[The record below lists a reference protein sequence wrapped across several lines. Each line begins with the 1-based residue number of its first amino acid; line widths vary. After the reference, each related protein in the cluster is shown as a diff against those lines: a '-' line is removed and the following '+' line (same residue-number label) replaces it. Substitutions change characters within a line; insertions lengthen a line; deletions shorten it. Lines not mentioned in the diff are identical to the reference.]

1 MIGGQEETTESEAGA
16 NRRICPCFSLAEK
29 TARQGEANGCKGLR
43 IISKDELAAMAPNVG
58 GIGAMISPNTAI
70 FDPFR
75 YTVALAENAVKNG
88 AERVLV
94 LERNSCAGG
103 TLNQCIHDGF
113 GLVRY
118 HETLT
123 GPQYAHRAA
132 AEAEAAG
139 VMLKTDAMVV
149 SMSRDRRVSVV
160 SREGFQTYEAG
171 AVVLAT
177 GCRERTRGALAI
189 PGSRPAGIFTAGVVQ
204 NLVNA
209 KNVMVGK
216 RVVILGSGDIGLIMA
231 RRLTLEGAKVL
242 AVAEVMKTSGGLQ
255 RNISQCLYDFG
266 IPLYTSHTV
275 SNIFG
280 KKKLTGVE
288 ISRVDDNLKPIP
300 GTAWTIDC
308 DALVLSVGLI
318 PENEVAKAAGV
329 ALDERTNGTITDEWM
344 QTSVPGVFSCGN
356 AHAVMDLVDFVSAQG
371 ECAGKNAA
379 AFLKGEAMTPWKLD
393 RKSEPAKGLPEPD
406 ALNCI
411 LCPNGCRLRYEA
423 DGSVSGNRCSR
434 GEEYALQERTAPRRT
449 LTLTVRTESGRLV
462 PVRTERPIPREKL
475 LEGAE
480 KLQQVILPDR
490 DIACGQV
497 LVPELMGAAV
507 IACANVKI

>member
-1 MIGGQEETTESEAGA
+1 MKYDVIV
-16 NRRICPCFSLAEK
+16 
-29 TARQGEANGCKGLR
+29 
-43 IISKDELAAMAPNVG
+43 VG
-58 GIGAMISPNTAI
+58 GGPAGLGAAI
-70 FDPFR
+70 
-75 YTVALAENAVKNG
+75 AAKKNG
-88 AERVLV
+88 AESVLV
-94 LERNSCAGG
+94 LERNECAGG
-103 TLNQCIHDGF
+103 ILNQCIHDGF
-113 GLVRY
+113 GLIHY

-123 GPQYAHRAA
+123 GPQYAVRAI

-139 VMLKTDAMVV
+139 VTIKCDSMVV
-149 SMSRDRRVSVV
+149 DMTADRKVSVV
-160 SREGFQTYEAG
+160 SRDGFHTYEAG

-177 GCRERTRGALAI
+177 GCRERTRGALVI
-189 PGSRPAGIFTAGVVQ
+189 PGSRPAGVFTAGVVQ
-204 NLVNA
+204 NFVNV

-288 ISRVDDNLKPIP
+288 ISKVDDNLKPIP

-308 DALVLSVGLI
+308 DALVLSVGLF

-329 ALDERTNGTITDEWM
+329 ALDGRTNGTVTDEFM
-344 QTSVPGVFSCGN
+344 QTSVPGIFSAGN

-379 AFLKGEAMTPWKLD
+379 AFLKGAEMTPWKLD
-393 RKSEPAKGLPEPD
+393 RKSEPAKGLPDPE

-423 DGSVSGNRCSR
+423 DGSISGNRCKR
-434 GEEYALQERTAPRRT
+434 GEVYAIQERTTPMRT
-449 LTLTVRTESGRLV
+449 LTLTMRTESGALL
-462 PVRTERPIPREKL
+462 PVRTDNPIPREQL
-475 LEGAE
+475 MEAAD
-480 KLQQVILPDR
+480 KLQTITLPDR
-490 DIACGQV
+490 DITCGEV
-497 LVPELMGAAV
+497 LVEDFFGAKV
-507 IACANVKI
+507 IASAHLKASV

>member
-1 MIGGQEETTESEAGA
+1 MRYDVIV
-16 NRRICPCFSLAEK
+16 
-29 TARQGEANGCKGLR
+29 
-43 IISKDELAAMAPNVG
+43 VG
-58 GIGAMISPNTAI
+58 GGPGGLGAAI
-70 FDPFR
+70 
-75 YTVALAENAVKNG
+75 AAKKNG
-88 AERVLV
+88 AGSVLV
-94 LERNSCAGG
+94 LERNSCVGG
-103 TLNQCIHDGF
+103 ILNQCIHDGF
-113 GLVRY
+113 GLIHYR
-118 HETLT
+118 ETLT

-139 VMLKTDAMVV
+139 VSIQTDAMVV
-149 SMSRDRRVSVV
+149 GMTQDRKVSVV
-160 SREGFQTYEAG
+160 SRDGFHTYEAG

-204 NLVNA
+204 NLVNM

-288 ISRVDDNLKPIP
+288 ISKVDDNLKPIP
-300 GTAWTIDC
+300 GTAWTIAC

-318 PENEVAKAAGV
+318 PENEVGRSAGV
-329 ALDERTNGTITDEWM
+329 ALDERTNGTITDEFM

-371 ECAGKNAA
+371 ECAGHNAA
-379 AFLKGEAMTPWKLD
+379 AFLRGEEMKPWKLD
-393 RKSEPAKGLPEPD
+393 RKSEPAKGLPDRD

-411 LCPNGCRLRYEA
+411 LCPNGCRLRYED

-434 GEEYALQERTAPRRT
+434 GVEYALQERTTPQRT
-449 LTLTVRTESGRLV
+449 LTLTVRREDGHLV

-475 LEGAE
+475 LEAAE
-480 KLQQVILPDR
+480 KLQSVVLPMR
-490 DIACGQV
+490 DIACNEV
-497 LVPELMGAAV
+497 LIPDLMGAAV
-507 IACANVKI
+507 IACAEVKI

>member
-1 MIGGQEETTESEAGA
+1 MNYDVIV
-16 NRRICPCFSLAEK
+16 
-29 TARQGEANGCKGLR
+29 
-43 IISKDELAAMAPNVG
+43 VG
-58 GIGAMISPNTAI
+58 GGPGGLGAAI
-70 FDPFR
+70 
-75 YTVALAENAVKNG
+75 AAKKNG
-88 AERVLV
+88 ADSVLV
-94 LERNSCAGG
+94 LERNSCVGG
-103 TLNQCIHDGF
+103 ILNQCIHDGF
-113 GLVRY
+113 GLIHYR
-118 HETLT
+118 ETLT

-139 VMLKTDAMVV
+139 VTIKTDAMVV
-149 SMSRDRRVSVV
+149 GMTHDRKVSVV
-160 SREGFQTYEAG
+160 SREGFCTYEAG

-189 PGSRPAGIFTAGVVQ
+189 PGSRGAGIFTAGVVQ
-204 NLVNA
+204 NLVNM

-288 ISRVDDNLKPIP
+288 ISRVDENLRPIP
-300 GTAWTIDC
+300 GTEWTIEC

-318 PENEVAKAAGV
+318 PENEVGRSAGV
-329 ALDERTNGTITDEWM
+329 ALDERTNGTITDAFM

-371 ECAGKNAA
+371 ECAGHNAA
-379 AFLKGEAMTPWKLD
+379 AFLKGGEMKPWKLD
-393 RKSEPAKGLPEPD
+393 RKSEPAKGLPDPE
-406 ALNCI
+406 AINCI
-411 LCPNGCRLRYEA
+411 LCPNGCRLRYES

-434 GEEYALQERTAPRRT
+434 GEEYALQERTAPQRT
-449 LTLTVRTESGRLV
+449 LTLTVRRGDGRLV
-462 PVRTERPIPREKL
+462 PVRTDRPIPREKL
-475 LEGAE
+475 LEAAA
-480 KLQQVILPDR
+480 KLQSVVLPEG
-490 DIACGQV
+490 DIACGEV
-497 LVPELMGAAV
+497 LLPDLMGAAV
-507 IACANVKI
+507 IACADVKH